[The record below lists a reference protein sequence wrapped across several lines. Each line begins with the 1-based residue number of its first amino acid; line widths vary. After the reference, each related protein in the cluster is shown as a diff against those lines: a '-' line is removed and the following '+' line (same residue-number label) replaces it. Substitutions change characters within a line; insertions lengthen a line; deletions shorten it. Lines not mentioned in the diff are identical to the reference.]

1 MKVLPIISVC
11 GGSCSGKTI
20 FAKSFPNAFVLSM
33 DHFYVGK
40 KNMKADKNGNY
51 DFDAPD
57 SVNIEECAAAAISLS
72 QGKKTTIPFYDMKLS
87 ERTGTQEFQISS
99 HHKFI
104 VIEGLFSF
112 YEPIKDLAFF
122 KIFLDTPR
130 EIRVARR
137 MLRDQSKGR
146 SDLETLS
153 WSIVVEKNHA
163 KYVEPMKKYA
173 DLIIPFSY
181 NPVSFS

>member
-1 MKVLPIISVC
+1 MKPD
-11 GGSCSGKTI
+11 
-20 FAKSFPNAFVLSM
+20 AKGV
-33 DHFYVGK
+33 
-40 KNMKADKNGNY
+40 Y
-51 DFDAPD
+51 DFDAPE
-57 SVNIEECAAAAISLS
+57 SVNIGECARAAQSLA

-87 ERTGTQEFQISS
+87 ERTGTQDIQITP

-112 YEPIKDLAFF
+112 YEPLRSLASF
-122 KIFLDTPR
+122 KVFLDTPR

-146 SDLETLS
+146 SDIETLA
-153 WSIVVEKNHA
+153 WSIVVEKNHV

-173 DLIIPFSY
+173 DIIIPFSY

>member
-1 MKVLPIISVC
+1 
-11 GGSCSGKTI
+11 
-20 FAKSFPNAFVLSM
+20 M

-40 KNMKADKNGNY
+40 KFMKPINGVY
-51 DFDAPD
+51 DFDAPE
-57 SVNIEECAAAAISLS
+57 SVNLKECAAAAKSLAA
-72 QGKKTTIPFYDMKLS
+72 GKKTIIPFYDMKLS
-87 ERTGTQEFQISS
+87 ERTGTQTLQINPQ
-99 HHKFI
+99 HKFI

-112 YEPIKDLAFF
+112 YEPIRSLSGF

-146 SDLETLS
+146 SDIETLT
-153 WSIVVEKNHA
+153 WSIVVENNHA
-163 KYVEPMKKYA
+163 KYVEPMKQYA